1 MKPSK
6 IRNRNGTTMS
16 HELTFKTSMEFAY
29 GVPSPVSPGIVRI
42 VANNPS
48 PLTFKGTNTYLVGST
63 ELMLIDPGPEDP
75 AHLAAI
81 LSAAQGR
88 PITHILI
95 THAHRDHVDGL
106 RAVVAET
113 GAKVAGFGRSQ
124 LKPQAPD
131 VHPQGH
137 EFIDYVF
144 EPDIRLGD
152 GSTIDGKDWAVEAI
166 HTPGHAPDHL
176 CFALKGRQVL
186 FTGDHI
192 MAWNTT
198 LVAAPEGSMSDYI
211 QSLEKLL
218 MRGETMYLPAHGGR
232 IAEPNR
238 TVKAYLLHR
247 RWREQQILEAIRGGV
262 PDISSIVSVIYP
274 TLDERLVPAASLSVQ
289 AHVMHLID
297 RGLVACDGSPA
308 FDRRL
313 SPA

>member
-1 MKPSK
+1 M
-6 IRNRNGTTMS
+6 TD
-16 HELTFKTSMEFAY
+16 ELTFKTSMDFAY
-29 GVPSPVSPGIVRI
+29 GVPSPISPGIVRL

-48 PLTFKGTNTYLVGST
+48 PLTFKGTNTYLVGMT
-63 ELMLIDPGPEDP
+63 ELMLIDPGPED
-75 AHLAAI
+75 ANHRDAI
-81 LSAAQGR
+81 LKVAQGR

-106 RAVVAET
+106 KALVDKT
-113 GAKVAGFGRSQ
+113 GAKVAGFGRSS

-144 EPDIRLGD
+144 EPDIRMQNGD
-152 GSTIDGKDWAVEAI
+152 TLEGKEWAIEAI

-176 CFALKGRQVL
+176 CFALKGRSVL

-211 QSLEKLL
+211 GSLEKL
-218 MRGETMYLPAHGGR
+218 MRRSETVFLPAHGGR
-232 IAEPNR
+232 IPEPHR
-238 TVKAYLLHR
+238 TTKAYLLHR
-247 RWREQQILEAIRGGV
+247 RWREEQILDAIRGGV
-262 PDISSIVSVIYP
+262 PTISSLVGVIYP
-274 TLDERLVPAASLSVQ
+274 KLDQRLVPAASLSVQ
-289 AHVMHLID
+289 AHVLHLID
-297 RGLVACDGSPA
+297 RGLVACDGTPA